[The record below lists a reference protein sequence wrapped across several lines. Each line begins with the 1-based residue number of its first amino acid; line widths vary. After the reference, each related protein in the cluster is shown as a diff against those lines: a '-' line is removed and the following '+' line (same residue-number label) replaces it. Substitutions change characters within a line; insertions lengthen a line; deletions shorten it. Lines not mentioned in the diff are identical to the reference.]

1 MSADRQATL
10 KRLLRAIA
18 LSFGDFALL
27 LARCNSIE
35 VRDRLVADLKAQL
48 GSGLY
53 DRHITDADGVV
64 NLVDILDEVGE
75 GTQVISVTGLEA
87 SPHLHD
93 ILALANNAREEFRK
107 RFKFPLVLWVTDEV
121 EAELRRRSP
130 DLASWA
136 APPFDFALDRA
147 ELQAMLERETA
158 DVLDWAFAREGK
170 RGIGQELQWAWQEW
184 QRLEENRSPEL
195 AARVALAF
203 GIEAGSGEAA
213 RVHFENCLAQVSTG
227 SLAAAARYRLGLWW
241 QLRGKQERVNF
252 LVNCDRAREQLQ
264 MAWQEPEGKQASV
277 ALALGEI
284 LLALALPETG
294 NAALAQTGWQA
305 LANFANEL
313 VILPDWAAGL
323 RAEVAIARQDWQVA
337 KAEAEKA
344 LQGQERQGFHLLS
357 LGQSL
362 IGMNLAKEA
371 IAPLEQAKAL
381 VLPEVDPD
389 LHIRIL
395 QALHRAYTAVGN
407 YRDAFTVKCDR
418 ESVETSYGFRAF
430 IGAGRLQPQRRVGAI
445 GEDAMEEVAASGR
458 QADIEA
464 LVDRVK
470 RSDCRL
476 TVVHGPSGVG
486 KSSLLQSG
494 LVPALRK
501 VIHQSRSVQPVV
513 IEHYEDWQ
521 GELANKF
528 KVSDELTDL
537 SVNSSDT
544 LIAQLHD
551 RDRQNLIT
559 VLIFDQ
565 FEEFFFKHTD
575 VPDRRKLYDFLRECL
590 AVPYVW
596 VILSLREDYIHYLL
610 ECARL
615 ANIELINNDI
625 LNKNVRY
632 YLGNFSKER
641 AKAVIKELTERSPYR
656 LEEALV
662 DRLVADLAAE
672 LGEVRPIELQVVGAQ
687 MLHGESKITTLAA
700 YEGLGNNPKRALVE
714 GWLMQVVRDCGQENE
729 ELAQR
734 VLYALT
740 EEPEKRPKK
749 TKTELRRE
757 VRLESS
763 ELLEEERDL
772 VVRGDL
778 DFVLRALLGAGLAFD
793 IPASPEVS
801 YQLIHDYLVKPI
813 RQQFGGE
820 LEKRLEDERQKRK
833 QAEASLQKRNK
844 WLLQGSLIAALVMAG
859 LSLVAV
865 GFALESK
872 NQEKIAKQE
881 KEKADAQTLIAK
893 QQKEEAEKQT
903 KLAKTQEGIAND
915 QKLEANKARD
925 SEKTAREKEEERRKE
940 AEQAKQ
946 NELAQRQIAEQKAE
960 IARRAEAEAKE
971 FAQKSKLD
979 TLNAEA
985 VVDSL
990 YWKGLMDA
998 ELFNLEEQVATVA
1011 KGKEWVKSLDDL
1023 RGDTRLE
1030 IISTVFRAS
1039 NIRKEKARFQ
1049 GHQSE
1054 VSSIAFSPD
1063 GKSIVTDSVD
1073 NTAKLWSIDGRLL
1086 QTFQG
1091 HQSSISSVAFSPD
1104 GKSIV
1109 TGSGDKS
1116 AKLWSID
1123 GRLLQT
1129 FQGHQ
1134 NSVTSVAFSPDGKSI
1149 VTGGDTAKLWS
1160 IDGRL
1165 LQTFQEHK
1173 SYISSVVFDPY
1184 SVAFSR
1190 DGKSIVTG
1198 RGDTAKLW
1206 SLDGRLLQTFQ
1217 GHQSSIYSVAFSP
1230 DGKSIVTGSF
1240 DKTAKLWSLDG
1251 LLLQTFQGHQ
1261 NSVTSVA
1268 FAPDGKSIV
1277 TSSFDKTVKLWSLDG
1292 HLLQTFQRNKN
1303 FTTSVAFAPDG
1314 KSFVTGSGDTVKL
1327 WSLDGRLLQTFQ
1339 GHQSE
1344 VSSATFTP
1352 DGKSIVTT
1360 GIRGDNTAKLWSID
1374 GRLLQTFQGHQSEV
1388 SSVAFSPD
1396 GKSIVTGSGDTLKLW
1411 SIDGRLLQTFQGH
1424 QGYVSSVAFSPDGE
1438 SIVTGSGDET
1448 AKLWS
1453 IDGRL
1458 LQTFQGHQY
1467 YVTSVAF
1474 APDGKSIVT
1483 GSADRTAKLWNLDGR
1498 LLQTFQGHQAR
1509 VTSVAFAPDGKSI
1522 VTGSVDKSAKLW
1534 NLDGR
1539 LLQTFQGHQ
1548 SEVYRVAFAPDGKSI
1563 VTGSGDN
1570 TVKLWDL
1577 DLGHSLTAMCDHL
1590 HDFASL
1596 SNDLNIPEED
1606 RNLRQRAKT
1615 ACEGIP
1621 PPKTSLNFLK
1631 NGNLTLLSS
1640 IFINQRD

>member
-1 MSADRQATL
+1 MSADRLATL

-18 LSFGDFALL
+18 LSEGDFALL

-35 VRDRLVADLKAQL
+35 VRDHLVADLKAQL
-48 GSGLY
+48 GSRLY
-53 DRHITDADGVV
+53 DRHVTDADGVV

-121 EAELRRRSP
+121 ESELRRRSP

-136 APPFDFALDRA
+136 APSFDFALDRA

-195 AARVALAF
+195 AAKVALAF
-203 GIEAGSGEAA
+203 GIEAGSGDAA
-213 RVHFENCLAQVSTG
+213 QEHFENCLAQVSTG

-252 LVNCDRAREQLQ
+252 LDYCDRAREQLQ
-264 MAWQEPEGKQASV
+264 MAWHEPEGKQASV

-294 NAALAQTGWQA
+294 NVPQWQT

-313 VILPDWAAGL
+313 VILPDWATGL

-337 KAEAEKA
+337 KTESEKA
-344 LQGQERQGFHLLS
+344 LQGKERQGFYLLS
-357 LGQSL
+357 LGRSL
-362 IGMNLAKEA
+362 IGMDRAKEA

-395 QALHRAYTAVGN
+395 QALHRAYTVVGN

-521 GELANKF
+521 GELANKI
-528 KVSDELTDL
+528 KISDELTDL

-565 FEEFFFKHTD
+565 FEEFFFKHTE

-610 ECARL
+610 ECDRL

-672 LGEVRPIELQVVGAQ
+672 FGEVRPIELQVVGAQ
-687 MLHGESKITTLAA
+687 MLHGEAKITTLAA
-700 YEGLGNNPKRALVE
+700 YEGLGKNPKRALVE

-749 TKTELRRE
+749 TNMELQRD
-757 VRLESS
+757 VRLFTS
-763 ELLEEERDL
+763 ELDIEEIDL
-772 VVRGDL
+772 AAWGDL
-778 DFVLRALLGAGLAFD
+778 DFVLKVLVGAGLAFE
-793 IPASPEVS
+793 IPASPEVC
-801 YQLIHDYLVKPI
+801 YQLVHDYLVQPI
-813 RQQFGGE
+813 RQKFGGK
-820 LEKRLEDERQKRK
+820 LEKQLEEERQKRK
-833 QAEASLQKRNK
+833 E
-844 WLLQGSLIAALVMAG
+844 
-859 LSLVAV
+859 
-865 GFALESK
+865 
-872 NQEKIAKQE
+872 
-881 KEKADAQTLIAK
+881 
-893 QQKEEAEKQT
+893 
-903 KLAKTQEGIAND
+903 
-915 QKLEANKARD
+915 
-925 SEKTAREKEEERRKE
+925 
-940 AEQAKQ
+940 
-946 NELAQRQIAEQKAE
+946 AEQKAE
-960 IARRAEAEAKE
+960 QVLQEKLDESKRNNRRLTKVLISTAGVAVLAVSLGCLAVWQKIIADDTASEAKKT
-971 FAQKSKLD
+971 ADILVWNGL
-979 TLNAEA
+979 LNADAMTIEDQVEA
-985 VVDSL
+985 ID
-990 YWKGLMDA
+990 
-998 ELFNLEEQVATVA
+998 N
-1011 KGKEWVKSLDDL
+1011 VKSGKAKPETL
-1023 RGDTRLE
+1023 RSNYRRPIGILRPA
-1030 IISTVFRAS
+1030 INVFR
-1039 NIRKEKARFQ
+1039 EKNRFQ
-1049 GHQSE
+1049 VFQYSISGPTIIIYFSPPNDKR
-1054 VSSIAFSPD
+1054 IAFSPD
-1063 GKSIVTDSVD
+1063 GKSIVTDSGGDKMAKLWSIDGRLLQTFQGHQFSVNSVAFSPDGKSILTGSGD

-1091 HQSSISSVAFSPD
+1091 HQSSVSSVAFSPD

-1109 TGSGDKS
+1109 TGSTDETAKLWSIDGSLLQTFQGHQSSVYSVAFAPDGKSIVTGSVDKT

-1134 NSVTSVAFSPDGKSI
+1134 DFVSSVAFSSDGKSI
-1149 VTGGDTAKLWS
+1149 LTGSGDK
-1160 IDGRL
+1160 
-1165 LQTFQEHK
+1165 
-1173 SYISSVVFDPY
+1173 
-1184 SVAFSR
+1184 
-1190 DGKSIVTG
+1190 
-1198 RGDTAKLW
+1198 TAKLW

-1217 GHQSSIYSVAFSP
+1217 GHQSSVFGVAFSP
-1230 DGKSIVTGSF
+1230 DGKSI
-1240 DKTAKLWSLDG
+1240 L
-1251 LLLQTFQGHQ
+1251 
-1261 NSVTSVA
+1261 
-1268 FAPDGKSIV
+1268 
-1277 TSSFDKTVKLWSLDG
+1277 
-1292 HLLQTFQRNKN
+1292 
-1303 FTTSVAFAPDG
+1303 
-1314 KSFVTGSGDTVKL
+1314 TGSGDKTAQL
-1327 WSLDGRLLQTFQ
+1327 WHIDLDFSLARSCNYLQDFM
-1339 GHQSE
+1339 
-1344 VSSATFTP
+1344 ALNN
-1352 DGKSIVTT
+1352 D
-1360 GIRGDNTAKLWSID
+1360 
-1374 GRLLQTFQGHQSEV
+1374 
-1388 SSVAFSPD
+1388 
-1396 GKSIVTGSGDTLKLW
+1396 LKLYL
-1411 SIDGRLLQTFQGH
+1411 REF
-1424 QGYVSSVAFSPDGE
+1424 
-1438 SIVTGSGDET
+1438 IVPNSDRQLSKET
-1448 AKLWS
+1448 Q
-1453 IDGRL
+1453 I
-1458 LQTFQGHQY
+1458 
-1467 YVTSVAF
+1467 
-1474 APDGKSIVT
+1474 
-1483 GSADRTAKLWNLDGR
+1483 
-1498 LLQTFQGHQAR
+1498 
-1509 VTSVAFAPDGKSI
+1509 
-1522 VTGSVDKSAKLW
+1522 
-1534 NLDGR
+1534 
-1539 LLQTFQGHQ
+1539 
-1548 SEVYRVAFAPDGKSI
+1548 
-1563 VTGSGDN
+1563 
-1570 TVKLWDL
+1570 
-1577 DLGHSLTAMCDHL
+1577 
-1590 HDFASL
+1590 
-1596 SNDLNIPEED
+1596 
-1606 RNLRQRAKT
+1606 LRQRAKT

-1621 PPKTSLNFLK
+1621 PPNPSFNFLK

-1640 IFINQRD
+1640 IFIGKRD

>member
-1 MSADRQATL
+1 MSADRHDTL

-18 LSFGDFALL
+18 LSEGDFALL

-35 VRDRLVADLKAQL
+35 VCDRLVAVLKAQL
-48 GSGLY
+48 GTGLY
-53 DRHITDADGVV
+53 DRHVTDADGVV

-75 GTQVISVTGLEA
+75 GTHVISVTGLEA

-121 EAELRRRSP
+121 DAQLRRRSP

-184 QRLEENRSPEL
+184 QRLEENRSPDL
-195 AARVALAF
+195 AAKVALAF
-203 GIEAGSGEAA
+203 GIEAGSADTA

-252 LVNCDRAREQLQ
+252 GVNCDRAREQLQ
-264 MAWQEPEGKQASV
+264 MAWHEPEGKQASV

-294 NAALAQTGWQA
+294 KATLAQTGWQA

-323 RAEVAIARQDWQVA
+323 RAEVAIASQDWQVA
-337 KAEAEKA
+337 KTEAEKA
-344 LQGQERQGFHLLS
+344 LQGQERQGFYLLS
-357 LGQSL
+357 LGRSL
-362 IGMNLAKEA
+362 MGMDRAKEA
-371 IAPLEQAKAL
+371 VAPLERAKAL

-395 QALHRAYTAVGN
+395 QALHRAYTVVGN

-501 VIHQSRSVQPVV
+501 VIHQSRSVQPVA

-521 GELANKF
+521 GELASKLGRSPLAPLV
-528 KVSDELTDL
+528 KGGKEEDL
-537 SVNSSDT
+537 EVPLYKGDLGGSES

-590 AVPYVW
+590 NVANVW

-610 ECARL
+610 ECDRL

-672 LGEVRPIELQVVGAQ
+672 FGEVRPIELQVVGAQ
-687 MLHGESKITTLAA
+687 MLHGEAKITTLAA

-740 EEPEKRPKK
+740 EEPEKRPAKSR
-749 TKTELRRE
+749 TELQRD
-757 VRLESS
+757 VRLLTPALSP
-763 ELLEEERDL
+763 EEREL
-772 VVRGDL
+772 AVRGDL
-778 DFVLRALLGAGLAFD
+778 DFVLSVPIGAGLAFEV
-793 IPASPEVS
+793 PANPEVC
-801 YQLIHDYLVKPI
+801 YQLIHDYLVPPI
-813 RQQFGGE
+813 RQQFGVKLTQQ
-820 LEKRLEDERQKRK
+820 LEEERHKRK
-833 QAEASLQKRNK
+833 EAEASLQKRNK
-844 WLLQGSLIAALVMAG
+844 WLLQVSIIAAIIFSG
-859 LSLVAV
+859 LAITAFV
-865 GFALESK
+865 FAIDSDKQKIEAQKQQQIALTLSK
-872 NQEKIAKQE
+872 IADAEKIKAINSLDQARIQTLRADME
-881 KEKADAQTLIAK
+881 AASADRAKEKAELKT
-893 QQKEEAEKQT
+893 KEA
-903 KLAKTQEGIAND
+903 
-915 QKLEANKARD
+915 
-925 SEKTAREKEEERRKE
+925 EERRKE
-940 AEQAKQ
+940 AELAKQ

-960 IARRAEAEAKE
+960 IARKAKE
-971 FAQKSKLD
+971 EAQEFARKSELD

-998 ELFNLEEQVATVA
+998 ELFNLEEQVAMVA
-1011 KGKEWVKSLDDL
+1011 KAKEWMKSLGKL

-1030 IISTVFRAS
+1030 LISTVFRAT
-1039 NIRKEKARFQ
+1039 NIRKEKTRFQ
-1049 GHQSE
+1049 GHQD
-1054 VSSIAFSPD
+1054 VVTSIAFAPD
-1063 GKSIVTDSVD
+1063 GKSIVTSSGDK
-1073 NTAKLWSIDGRLL
+1073 TAKLWSIDGRLL

-1091 HQSSISSVAFSPD
+1091 HQS
-1104 GKSIV
+1104 G
-1109 TGSGDKS
+1109 
-1116 AKLWSID
+1116 
-1123 GRLLQT
+1123 
-1129 FQGHQ
+1129 
-1134 NSVTSVAFSPDGKSI
+1134 
-1149 VTGGDTAKLWS
+1149 
-1160 IDGRL
+1160 
-1165 LQTFQEHK
+1165 
-1173 SYISSVVFDPY
+1173 
-1184 SVAFSR
+1184 
-1190 DGKSIVTG
+1190 
-1198 RGDTAKLW
+1198 
-1206 SLDGRLLQTFQ
+1206 
-1217 GHQSSIYSVAFSP
+1217 
-1230 DGKSIVTGSF
+1230 
-1240 DKTAKLWSLDG
+1240 
-1251 LLLQTFQGHQ
+1251 
-1261 NSVTSVA
+1261 VTSVA

-1277 TSSFDKTVKLWSLDG
+1277 T
-1292 HLLQTFQRNKN
+1292 
-1303 FTTSVAFAPDG
+1303 
-1314 KSFVTGSGDTVKL
+1314 GS
-1327 WSLDGRLLQTFQ
+1327 
-1339 GHQSE
+1339 
-1344 VSSATFTP
+1344 
-1352 DGKSIVTT
+1352 
-1360 GIRGDNTAKLWSID
+1360 GDNTAKLWSID
-1374 GRLLQTFQGHQSEV
+1374 GRLLQTFQGHQSGV
-1388 SSVAFSPD
+1388 SSVPVQIIMWNNKPKAPRP
-1396 GKSIVTGSGDTLKLW
+1396 T
-1411 SIDGRLLQTFQGH
+1411 
-1424 QGYVSSVAFSPDGE
+1424 SSVS
-1438 SIVTGSGDET
+1438 
-1448 AKLWS
+1448 
-1453 IDGRL
+1453 
-1458 LQTFQGHQY
+1458 
-1467 YVTSVAF
+1467 SVAF

-1483 GSADRTAKLWNLDGR
+1483 GST
-1498 LLQTFQGHQAR
+1498 
-1509 VTSVAFAPDGKSI
+1509 
-1522 VTGSVDKSAKLW
+1522 
-1534 NLDGR
+1534 
-1539 LLQTFQGHQ
+1539 
-1548 SEVYRVAFAPDGKSI
+1548 
-1563 VTGSGDN
+1563 
-1570 TVKLWDL
+1570 
-1577 DLGHSLTAMCDHL
+1577 
-1590 HDFASL
+1590 
-1596 SNDLNIPEED
+1596 
-1606 RNLRQRAKT
+1606 
-1615 ACEGIP
+1615 
-1621 PPKTSLNFLK
+1621 
-1631 NGNLTLLSS
+1631 
-1640 IFINQRD
+1640 

>member
-1 MSADRQATL
+1 MSTDRQATL
-10 KRLLRAIA
+10 KLLLRAIA
-18 LSFGDFALL
+18 LSVGDFALL

-184 QRLEENRSPEL
+184 QRLEETRSPEL
-195 AARVALAF
+195 AAKVALAF

-213 RVHFENCLAQVSTG
+213 REHFENCLKQVNTG

-264 MAWQEPEGKQASV
+264 MAWQEPEGKQVSV

-294 NAALAQTGWQA
+294 NAPQWEA

-323 RAEVAIARQDWQVA
+323 RAEVAIACQDWQVA
-337 KAEAEKA
+337 KMEAEKA
-344 LQGQERQGFHLLS
+344 LQGQDRQGFYLLS
-357 LGQSL
+357 LGRSL
-362 IGMNLAKEA
+362 MGLDRAKEA
-371 IAPLEQAKAL
+371 IELLEQAKAL
-381 VLPEVDPD
+381 VLPDVDPD

-458 QADIEA
+458 RLDIEA

-501 VIHQSRSVQPVV
+501 VIHNSRSIQPVV

-521 GELANKF
+521 GELASKLGIAPLAPQFWGEQDNLESSKSPSIGGF
-528 KVSDELTDL
+528 RGLDGLT
-537 SVNSSDT
+537 NT
-544 LIAQLHD
+544 LISQLHD

-590 AVPYVW
+590 AVPYIW

-610 ECARL
+610 ECDRL

-672 LGEVRPIELQVVGAQ
+672 FGEVRPIELQVVGAQ
-687 MLHGESKITTLAA
+687 MLHGEAKITDLEA
-700 YEGLGNNPKRALVE
+700 YEALGSNPKRALVE

-740 EEPEKRPKK
+740 EEPEKRPAK
-749 TKTELRRE
+749 TKTELQRD
-757 VRLESS
+757 VRLLTPALSP
-763 ELLEEERDL
+763 EEREL
-772 VVRGDL
+772 AVQGDL
-778 DFVLRALLGAGLAFD
+778 DFVLKVPIGAGLAFEVL
-793 IPASPEVS
+793 ASPEAC
-801 YQLIHDYLVKPI
+801 YQLIHDYLVPPI
-813 RQQFGGE
+813 RQQFGVKLTKQ
-820 LEKRLEDERQKRK
+820 LEEERQKRK
-833 QAEASLQKRNK
+833 QVEENLQKRNK
-844 WLLQGSLIAALVMAG
+844 LLLQV
-859 LSLVAV
+859 SLVATLLFFGLSALAV
-865 GFALESK
+865 RFALESK
-872 NQEKIAKQE
+872 NR
-881 KEKADAQTLIAK
+881 
-893 QQKEEAEKQT
+893 EEQ
-903 KLAKTQEGIAND
+903 
-915 QKLEANKARD
+915 
-925 SEKTAREKEEERRKE
+925 
-940 AEQAKQ
+940 
-946 NELAQRQIAEQKAE
+946 
-960 IARRAEAEAKE
+960 AKE
-971 FAQKSKLD
+971 FAQRIKLATIND
-979 TLNAEA
+979 QA
-985 VVDSL
+985 VADSL
-990 YWKGLMDA
+990 YWNKLMDA
-998 ELFNLEEQVATVA
+998 DLFNLEEQVTAIEKA
-1011 KGKEWVKSLDDL
+1011 KKWQGALDDL
-1023 RGDTRLE
+1023 PVDTRLE
-1030 IISTVFRAS
+1030 LILTVHRVS
-1039 NIRKEKARFQ
+1039 SIRKEKNQFQ
-1049 GHQSE
+1049 GHQS
-1054 VSSIAFSPD
+1054 
-1063 GKSIVTDSVD
+1063 
-1073 NTAKLWSIDGRLL
+1073 
-1086 QTFQG
+1086 
-1091 HQSSISSVAFSPD
+1091 
-1104 GKSIV
+1104 
-1109 TGSGDKS
+1109 
-1116 AKLWSID
+1116 
-1123 GRLLQT
+1123 
-1129 FQGHQ
+1129 
-1134 NSVTSVAFSPDGKSI
+1134 
-1149 VTGGDTAKLWS
+1149 
-1160 IDGRL
+1160 
-1165 LQTFQEHK
+1165 
-1173 SYISSVVFDPY
+1173 Y
-1184 SVAFSR
+1184 
-1190 DGKSIVTG
+1190 
-1198 RGDTAKLW
+1198 
-1206 SLDGRLLQTFQ
+1206 
-1217 GHQSSIYSVAFSP
+1217 
-1230 DGKSIVTGSF
+1230 
-1240 DKTAKLWSLDG
+1240 
-1251 LLLQTFQGHQ
+1251 
-1261 NSVTSVA
+1261 VTSVA
-1268 FAPDGKSIV
+1268 FAPDGKSV
-1277 TSSFDKTVKLWSLDG
+1277 
-1292 HLLQTFQRNKN
+1292 
-1303 FTTSVAFAPDG
+1303 
-1314 KSFVTGSGDTVKL
+1314 VTGS
-1327 WSLDGRLLQTFQ
+1327 
-1339 GHQSE
+1339 
-1344 VSSATFTP
+1344 
-1352 DGKSIVTT
+1352 
-1360 GIRGDNTAKLWSID
+1360 GDNTAKLWSID
-1374 GRLLQTFQGHQSEV
+1374 GRLLQTFQHQSYITSMTFAPDGKSVVTGCGDDTAKLWSIDGQLLQTFQGYRDDVTSVAFTPDGKSIFTGSRDNAVKLWSVDGQLLQTFQGHLDDVSSLAIDSDGKSILTGSRDNMVKLWSIDGQLLQTFQGHQDKVTSVAFSPDGKIVATGSEDNTAKLWSRDGQLLQTFQGQQDKVTSVAFSPDGKILVTGSADNTAKLWSMDGQLLQTFQGQRSYV

-1396 GKSIVTGSGDTLKLW
+1396 GKILVTGHGDKSARAW
-1411 SIDGRLLQTFQGH
+1411 SINGQLLQTFDNKP
-1424 QGYVSSVAFSPDGE
+1424 YDSSGSFTPNNNNLDKDG
-1438 SIVTGSGDET
+1438 
-1448 AKLWS
+1448 L
-1453 IDGRL
+1453 
-1458 LQTFQGHQY
+1458 
-1467 YVTSVAF
+1467 
-1474 APDGKSIVT
+1474 
-1483 GSADRTAKLWNLDGR
+1483 DRTARLRDLNL
-1498 LLQTFQGHQAR
+1498 
-1509 VTSVAFAPDGKSI
+1509 
-1522 VTGSVDKSAKLW
+1522 
-1534 NLDGR
+1534 
-1539 LLQTFQGHQ
+1539 
-1548 SEVYRVAFAPDGKSI
+1548 E
-1563 VTGSGDN
+1563 
-1570 TVKLWDL
+1570 
-1577 DLGHSLTAMCDHL
+1577 HSLIAMCEHL
-1590 HDFASL
+1590 RDFAAR
-1596 SNDLNIPEED
+1596 SNDPNIPQYS

-1621 PPKTSLNFLK
+1621 PPKTSFNFRR
-1631 NGNLTLLSS
+1631 NGNLTILSS
-1640 IFINQRD
+1640 IFIAKRD

>member
-1 MSADRQATL
+1 MGADRQATL

-18 LSFGDFALL
+18 LSVGDFALL
-27 LARCNSIE
+27 LARCNSVE

-53 DRHITDADGVV
+53 DRHVTDADGVV

-75 GTQVISVTGLEA
+75 GTEVISVTGLEA

-158 DVLDWAFAREGK
+158 DVLEWAFAWEGK

-203 GIEAGSGEAA
+203 GIEAGSGDAA
-213 RVHFENCLAQVSTG
+213 REHFENCLAQVGTG

-252 LVNCDRAREQLQ
+252 LDYCDRAREQLQ
-264 MAWQEPEGKQASV
+264 RAWQEPEGKQASV

-294 NAALAQTGWQA
+294 KAPQWEA

-323 RAEVAIARQDWQVA
+323 RAEVAIASQDWQVA
-337 KAEAEKA
+337 KTEAEKA
-344 LQGQERQGFHLLS
+344 LQGQERQGFYLLS
-357 LGQSL
+357 LGRSL
-362 IGMNLAKEA
+362 IGVNQAKEA
-371 IAPLEQAKAL
+371 IAPLERAKAL

-395 QALHRAYTAVGN
+395 QALHRAYTVVGN

-458 QADIEA
+458 RLDIEA

-501 VIHQSRSVQPVV
+501 VIHQSRSIQPVV

-521 GELANKF
+521 GELASKLGRSPLVPLV
-528 KVSDELTDL
+528 KGGKEEDL
-537 SVNSSDT
+537 EVPFYKGDLGGSES
-544 LIAQLHD
+544 LISQLRD

-610 ECARL
+610 ECDRL
-615 ANIELINNDI
+615 ANLEIIYNDI

-632 YLGNFSKER
+632 PLGNFSKER

-672 LGEVRPIELQVVGAQ
+672 FGEVRPIELQVVGAQ
-687 MLHGESKITTLAA
+687 MLHGEAKITTLAA

-772 VVRGDL
+772 VVKGDL
-778 DFVLRALLGAGLAFD
+778 DFVLRVLIGSGLAFD

-820 LEKRLEDERQKRK
+820 LEKRLEQERQKRK
-833 QAEASLQKRNK
+833 DAEASLQKRNK
-844 WLLQGSLIAALVMAG
+844 WL
-859 LSLVAV
+859 
-865 GFALESK
+865 
-872 NQEKIAKQE
+872 
-881 KEKADAQTLIAK
+881 
-893 QQKEEAEKQT
+893 
-903 KLAKTQEGIAND
+903 
-915 QKLEANKARD
+915 
-925 SEKTAREKEEERRKE
+925 
-940 AEQAKQ
+940 
-946 NELAQRQIAEQKAE
+946 
-960 IARRAEAEAKE
+960 
-971 FAQKSKLD
+971 
-979 TLNAEA
+979 
-985 VVDSL
+985 
-990 YWKGLMDA
+990 
-998 ELFNLEEQVATVA
+998 
-1011 KGKEWVKSLDDL
+1011 
-1023 RGDTRLE
+1023 
-1030 IISTVFRAS
+1030 
-1039 NIRKEKARFQ
+1039 
-1049 GHQSE
+1049 
-1054 VSSIAFSPD
+1054 
-1063 GKSIVTDSVD
+1063 
-1073 NTAKLWSIDGRLL
+1073 
-1086 QTFQG
+1086 
-1091 HQSSISSVAFSPD
+1091 
-1104 GKSIV
+1104 
-1109 TGSGDKS
+1109 
-1116 AKLWSID
+1116 
-1123 GRLLQT
+1123 
-1129 FQGHQ
+1129 
-1134 NSVTSVAFSPDGKSI
+1134 
-1149 VTGGDTAKLWS
+1149 
-1160 IDGRL
+1160 
-1165 LQTFQEHK
+1165 
-1173 SYISSVVFDPY
+1173 
-1184 SVAFSR
+1184 
-1190 DGKSIVTG
+1190 
-1198 RGDTAKLW
+1198 
-1206 SLDGRLLQTFQ
+1206 
-1217 GHQSSIYSVAFSP
+1217 
-1230 DGKSIVTGSF
+1230 
-1240 DKTAKLWSLDG
+1240 
-1251 LLLQTFQGHQ
+1251 
-1261 NSVTSVA
+1261 
-1268 FAPDGKSIV
+1268 
-1277 TSSFDKTVKLWSLDG
+1277 
-1292 HLLQTFQRNKN
+1292 
-1303 FTTSVAFAPDG
+1303 
-1314 KSFVTGSGDTVKL
+1314 
-1327 WSLDGRLLQTFQ
+1327 
-1339 GHQSE
+1339 
-1344 VSSATFTP
+1344 
-1352 DGKSIVTT
+1352 
-1360 GIRGDNTAKLWSID
+1360 
-1374 GRLLQTFQGHQSEV
+1374 
-1388 SSVAFSPD
+1388 
-1396 GKSIVTGSGDTLKLW
+1396 
-1411 SIDGRLLQTFQGH
+1411 
-1424 QGYVSSVAFSPDGE
+1424 
-1438 SIVTGSGDET
+1438 
-1448 AKLWS
+1448 
-1453 IDGRL
+1453 
-1458 LQTFQGHQY
+1458 
-1467 YVTSVAF
+1467 
-1474 APDGKSIVT
+1474 
-1483 GSADRTAKLWNLDGR
+1483 
-1498 LLQTFQGHQAR
+1498 
-1509 VTSVAFAPDGKSI
+1509 
-1522 VTGSVDKSAKLW
+1522 
-1534 NLDGR
+1534 
-1539 LLQTFQGHQ
+1539 
-1548 SEVYRVAFAPDGKSI
+1548 
-1563 VTGSGDN
+1563 
-1570 TVKLWDL
+1570 
-1577 DLGHSLTAMCDHL
+1577 
-1590 HDFASL
+1590 
-1596 SNDLNIPEED
+1596 
-1606 RNLRQRAKT
+1606 
-1615 ACEGIP
+1615 
-1621 PPKTSLNFLK
+1621 
-1631 NGNLTLLSS
+1631 
-1640 IFINQRD
+1640 

>member
-1 MSADRQATL
+1 MSVDRQATL
-10 KRLLRAIA
+10 KLLLRAIA
-18 LSFGDFALL
+18 LSVGDFALL
-27 LARCNSIE
+27 LARCNSLE

-158 DVLDWAFAREGK
+158 DVLEWAFAREGK
-170 RGIGQELQWAWQEW
+170 RGIWQELQWAWQQW

-195 AARVALAF
+195 AAKVALAF
-203 GIEAGSGEAA
+203 GIEAGSGDAA
-213 RVHFENCLAQVSTG
+213 REHFENCLAQVSSG

-294 NAALAQTGWQA
+294 KATQAQTRWQA

-337 KAEAEKA
+337 KTEAEKA
-344 LQGQERQGFHLLS
+344 LLGQERQGFYLLS
-357 LGQSL
+357 LGRSL
-362 IGMNLAKEA
+362 MGMDRAKEA

-395 QALHRAYTAVGN
+395 QALHRAYTVVGN

-445 GEDAMEEVAASGR
+445 GEVAMEEVAASGR

-521 GELANKF
+521 GEL
-528 KVSDELTDL
+528 VSKLGRSPLSPLVKGGKEDDL
-537 SVNSSDT
+537 EVPLYKGDLGGSES

-575 VPDRRKLYDFLRECL
+575 VPDRCKLYDFLRECL

-610 ECARL
+610 ECDRL

-672 LGEVRPIELQVVGAQ
+672 FGEVRPIELQVVGAQ
-687 MLHGESKITTLAA
+687 MLHGDAKITTLAA
-700 YEGLGNNPKRALVE
+700 YEGLGKNPKRALVE

-740 EEPEKRPKK
+740 EEPEKRPAK
-749 TKTELRRE
+749 TRTELQRE
-757 VRLESS
+757 VRLRTP
-763 ELLEEERDL
+763 ELALEELDL
-772 VVRGDL
+772 AVHGDL
-778 DFVLRALLGAGLAFD
+778 DFVLKVPINSGLTFETSATT
-793 IPASPEVS
+793 ETR
-801 YQLIHDYLVKPI
+801 YQLIHDYLVSPI
-813 RQQFGGE
+813 REKFG
-820 LEKRLEDERQKRK
+820 KKLEDLQKDLIKERNKRRE
-833 QAEASLQKRNK
+833 AEARTLSLL
-844 WLLQGSLIAALVMAG
+844 WGAGVAALVTVVFVG
-859 LSLVAV
+859 LSLLSIN
-865 GFALESK
+865 FAIESD
-872 NQEKIAKQE
+872 KQ
-881 KEKADAQTLIAK
+881 
-893 QQKEEAEKQT
+893 
-903 KLAKTQEGIAND
+903 
-915 QKLEANKARD
+915 R
-925 SEKTAREKEEERRKE
+925 
-940 AEQAKQ
+940 
-946 NELAQRQIAEQKAE
+946 ELAQ
-960 IARRAEAEAKE
+960 
-971 FAQKSKLD
+971 KLSD
-979 TLNAEA
+979 QNKQDSLNTVAI
-985 VVDSL
+985 VDSL
-990 YWKGLMDA
+990 LWKGLIDA
-998 ELFNLEEQVATVA
+998 EAINLEEQILILEKT
-1011 KGKEWVKSLDDL
+1011 KTWLKKLDELKSE
-1023 RGDTRLE
+1023 TRLE
-1030 IISTVFRAS
+1030 LLSTIHRVSIMA
-1039 NIRKEKARFQ
+1039 KEKNRFEGHQSPVYSVAFAPDGKSVLTGSLDYTAKLWSIDGKLLQTFKGHQASILSVAFAPDGNSILIGSSDQTAKLWDLNGQLLQTFQ
-1049 GHQSE
+1049 GHE
-1054 VSSIAFSPD
+1054 SSVNRAIFSPD
-1063 GKSIVTDSVD
+1063 GKSILTGSNDNSAKLWSVDGKLLQTFQGHQSPVYSVAFAPDGKSVLTGSLDRTAKLWSLDGQTLQTFQNHQDYIFSVAFAPDGKSILTGSKD
-1073 NTAKLWSIDGRLL
+1073 NTAKLWSIDGQLL
-1086 QTFQG
+1086 QTLQSHKSYVYSVTFAPDGKSILTASDDDTVKLWNPKGKLIQTFQEHQAYVTSVVFAPDGKSFLSGSGDNTAKLWNLNDYLKQKIFSGNDSVYSIAFAPNGKSILIGSADNTAKLWSIDGQLSQIFLEHGDFVTSVAFSPDGKNLLTGGGRDNTAKLWSLSGQLMKTFNHDNFVHSVAFSPDGKSVLTGSGDETAKLWGLDGKLLKTFTG
-1091 HQSSISSVAFSPD
+1091 HKRYVSSVVFSPDGKSVLTGSGDETAKLWGLDGKLLKTFIGHKSYISSVAFSPD
-1104 GKSIV
+1104 GKRII
-1109 TGSGDKS
+1109 TGSKDNT
-1116 AKLWSID
+1116 AKLWDLD
-1123 GRLLQT
+1123 GQLLQT
-1129 FQGHQ
+1129 FNGHK
-1134 NSVTSVAFSPDGKSI
+1134 SYVHSVAFSPDSI
-1149 VTGGDTAKLWS
+1149 TVLTGSADNT
-1160 IDGRL
+1160 
-1165 LQTFQEHK
+1165 
-1173 SYISSVVFDPY
+1173 
-1184 SVAFSR
+1184 SR
-1190 DGKSIVTG
+1190 
-1198 RGDTAKLW
+1198 LW

-1217 GHQSSIYSVAFSP
+1217 WHQ
-1230 DGKSIVTGSF
+1230 KS
-1240 DKTAKLWSLDG
+1240 
-1251 LLLQTFQGHQ
+1251 
-1261 NSVTSVA
+1261 
-1268 FAPDGKSIV
+1268 
-1277 TSSFDKTVKLWSLDG
+1277 
-1292 HLLQTFQRNKN
+1292 
-1303 FTTSVAFAPDG
+1303 
-1314 KSFVTGSGDTVKL
+1314 
-1327 WSLDGRLLQTFQ
+1327 
-1339 GHQSE
+1339 
-1344 VSSATFTP
+1344 
-1352 DGKSIVTT
+1352 
-1360 GIRGDNTAKLWSID
+1360 
-1374 GRLLQTFQGHQSEV
+1374 V
-1388 SSVAFSPD
+1388 SSVAFSPN
-1396 GKSIVTGSGDTLKLW
+1396 GKSILTGS
-1411 SIDGRLLQTFQGH
+1411 
-1424 QGYVSSVAFSPDGE
+1424 E
-1438 SIVTGSGDET
+1438 
-1448 AKLWS
+1448 
-1453 IDGRL
+1453 
-1458 LQTFQGHQY
+1458 
-1467 YVTSVAF
+1467 
-1474 APDGKSIVT
+1474 
-1483 GSADRTAKLWNLDGR
+1483 
-1498 LLQTFQGHQAR
+1498 
-1509 VTSVAFAPDGKSI
+1509 
-1522 VTGSVDKSAKLW
+1522 
-1534 NLDGR
+1534 
-1539 LLQTFQGHQ
+1539 
-1548 SEVYRVAFAPDGKSI
+1548 
-1563 VTGSGDN
+1563 DN
-1570 TVKLWDL
+1570 NVKLWDL
-1577 DLGHSLTAMCDHL
+1577 DLEHSINNLCYHL
-1590 HDFASL
+1590 RHFTLDIDN
-1596 SNDLNIPEED
+1596 SNSADNK
-1606 RNLRQRAKT
+1606 LRKRVRSI
-1615 ACEGIP
+1615 CEGIV
-1621 PPKTSLNFLK
+1621 SLP
-1631 NGNLTLLSS
+1631 
-1640 IFINQRD
+1640 

>member
-18 LSFGDFALL
+18 LSEGDFALL

-35 VRDRLVADLKAQL
+35 VRDHLVADLKAQL
-48 GSGLY
+48 GSRLY
-53 DRHITDADGVV
+53 DRHVTDADGVV

-121 EAELRRRSP
+121 ESELRRRSP

-136 APPFDFALDRA
+136 APSFDFALDRA

-195 AARVALAF
+195 AAKVALAF
-203 GIEAGSGEAA
+203 GIEAGSGDAA
-213 RVHFENCLAQVSTG
+213 QEHFENCLAQVSTG

-252 LVNCDRAREQLQ
+252 LDYCDRAREQLQ
-264 MAWQEPEGKQASV
+264 MAWHEPEGKQASV

-294 NAALAQTGWQA
+294 NVPQWQT

-313 VILPDWAAGL
+313 VILPDWATGL

-337 KAEAEKA
+337 KTESEKA
-344 LQGQERQGFHLLS
+344 LQGKERQGFYLLS
-357 LGQSL
+357 LGRSL
-362 IGMNLAKEA
+362 IGMDRAKEA

-395 QALHRAYTAVGN
+395 QALHRAYTVVGN

-521 GELANKF
+521 GELANKI
-528 KVSDELTDL
+528 KISDELTDL

-565 FEEFFFKHTD
+565 FEEFFFKHTE

-610 ECARL
+610 ECDRL

-672 LGEVRPIELQVVGAQ
+672 FGEVRPIELQVVGAQ
-687 MLHGESKITTLAA
+687 MLHGEAKITTLAA
-700 YEGLGNNPKRALVE
+700 YEGLGKNPKRALVE
-714 GWLMQVVRDCGQENE
+714 GWLMQVVRDCGQVNE

-749 TKTELRRE
+749 TNMELQRD
-757 VRLESS
+757 VRLFTS
-763 ELLEEERDL
+763 ELDIEEIDL
-772 VVRGDL
+772 AAWGDL
-778 DFVLRALLGAGLAFD
+778 DFVLKVLVGAGLAFE
-793 IPASPEVS
+793 IPASPEVC
-801 YQLIHDYLVKPI
+801 YQLVHDYLVQPI
-813 RQQFGGE
+813 RQKFGGK
-820 LEKRLEDERQKRK
+820 LEKQLEEERQKRK
-833 QAEASLQKRNK
+833 EVEASLQKRNK
-844 WLLQGSLIAALVMAG
+844 LLLQGSLIATFVLAG

-865 GFALESK
+865 WFALES
-872 NQEKIAKQE
+872 QRQARIA
-881 KEKADAQTLIAK
+881 D
-893 QQKEEAEKQT
+893 
-903 KLAKTQEGIAND
+903 D
-915 QKLEANKARD
+915 
-925 SEKTAREKEEERRKE
+925 TARE
-940 AEQAKQ
+940 AK
-946 NELAQRQIAEQKAE
+946 I
-960 IARRAEAEAKE
+960 
-971 FAQKSKLD
+971 
-979 TLNAEA
+979 NAE
-985 VVDSL
+985 VL
-990 YWKGLMDA
+990 IWNGLLDA
-998 ELFNLEEQVATVA
+998 SASTLEEQIEAIENV
-1011 KGKEWVKSLDDL
+1011 KIGKANAEILSNNYRRKWREL
-1023 RGDTRLE
+1023 RPAVN
-1030 IISTVFRAS
+1030 VFR
-1039 NIRKEKARFQ
+1039 EKNRFQ
-1049 GHQSE
+1049 NLSS
-1054 VSSIAFSPD
+1054 VSSVAFAPD
-1063 GKSIVTDSVD
+1063 GKTILIGIDK
-1073 NTAKLWSIDGRLL
+1073 TAKLWSVSGKLL

-1091 HQSSISSVAFSPD
+1091 HQNDVTNVAFSPD
-1104 GKSIV
+1104 GKSIL
-1109 TGSGDKS
+1109 TGSEDKT
-1116 AKLWSID
+1116 AKLWSIN
-1123 GRLLQT
+1123 GKLLQT

-1134 NSVTSVAFSPDGKSI
+1134 NVVTSVAFSPDGKFI
-1149 VTGGDTAKLWS
+1149 L
-1160 IDGRL
+1160 
-1165 LQTFQEHK
+1165 
-1173 SYISSVVFDPY
+1173 
-1184 SVAFSR
+1184 
-1190 DGKSIVTG
+1190 
-1198 RGDTAKLW
+1198 
-1206 SLDGRLLQTFQ
+1206 
-1217 GHQSSIYSVAFSP
+1217 
-1230 DGKSIVTGSF
+1230 TGSWGNQF
-1240 DKTAKLWSLDG
+1240 RIGRDDLK
-1251 LLLQTFQGHQ
+1251 
-1261 NSVTSVA
+1261 
-1268 FAPDGKSIV
+1268 PDA
-1277 TSSFDKTVKLWSLDG
+1277 TV
-1292 HLLQTFQRNKN
+1292 
-1303 FTTSVAFAPDG
+1303 
-1314 KSFVTGSGDTVKL
+1314 
-1327 WSLDGRLLQTFQ
+1327 
-1339 GHQSE
+1339 
-1344 VSSATFTP
+1344 
-1352 DGKSIVTT
+1352 
-1360 GIRGDNTAKLWSID
+1360 
-1374 GRLLQTFQGHQSEV
+1374 
-1388 SSVAFSPD
+1388 
-1396 GKSIVTGSGDTLKLW
+1396 
-1411 SIDGRLLQTFQGH
+1411 
-1424 QGYVSSVAFSPDGE
+1424 
-1438 SIVTGSGDET
+1438 
-1448 AKLWS
+1448 
-1453 IDGRL
+1453 
-1458 LQTFQGHQY
+1458 
-1467 YVTSVAF
+1467 
-1474 APDGKSIVT
+1474 
-1483 GSADRTAKLWNLDGR
+1483 
-1498 LLQTFQGHQAR
+1498 
-1509 VTSVAFAPDGKSI
+1509 
-1522 VTGSVDKSAKLW
+1522 
-1534 NLDGR
+1534 
-1539 LLQTFQGHQ
+1539 
-1548 SEVYRVAFAPDGKSI
+1548 
-1563 VTGSGDN
+1563 
-1570 TVKLWDL
+1570 
-1577 DLGHSLTAMCDHL
+1577 
-1590 HDFASL
+1590 
-1596 SNDLNIPEED
+1596 
-1606 RNLRQRAKT
+1606 
-1615 ACEGIP
+1615 
-1621 PPKTSLNFLK
+1621 
-1631 NGNLTLLSS
+1631 
-1640 IFINQRD
+1640 

>member
-18 LSFGDFALL
+18 LSEGDFALL
-27 LARCNSIE
+27 LARCNSID

-53 DRHITDADGVV
+53 DRHVTDADGVV

-75 GTQVISVTGLEA
+75 GKQVISVTGLEA

-107 RFKFPLVLWVTDEV
+107 RFKFPLVLWVTDDV

-158 DVLDWAFAREGK
+158 DVLAWAFAREGK

-195 AARVALAF
+195 AAKVALAF
-203 GIEAGSGEAA
+203 GIEAGSGVAA
-213 RVHFENCLAQVSTG
+213 REHFESCLAQVSTG

-241 QLRGKQERVNF
+241 QLRGKQERVHF
-252 LVNCDRAREQLQ
+252 LDHCDRAREQLQ

-277 ALALGEI
+277 ALALGEV

-294 NAALAQTGWQA
+294 NATLAQTGWQA

-323 RAEVAIARQDWQVA
+323 RAEVAIARQDWQAA
-337 KAEAEKA
+337 KTEAEKA
-344 LQGQERQGFHLLS
+344 LQGQERQGFYLLS
-357 LGQSL
+357 LGRSL
-362 IGMNLAKEA
+362 MGMDRAKEA

-407 YRDAFTVKCDR
+407 YRAAFTVKCDR

-501 VIHQSRSVQPVV
+501 VIHQSRSVQAVV

-521 GELANKF
+521 GELASKLGLAPLAPQFWGEQDNLESSKSPSIGGF
-528 KVSDELTDL
+528 RGLDNIELTD
-537 SVNSSDT
+537 S
-544 LIAQLHD
+544 LISQLHD
-551 RDRQNLIT
+551 RDHQNLIT

-565 FEEFFFKHTD
+565 FEEFFFKHTE
-575 VPDRRKLYDFLRECL
+575 VPDRCKLYDFLRECL

-610 ECARL
+610 ECDRL

-656 LEEALV
+656 LEESLV

-672 LGEVRPIELQVVGAQ
+672 FGEVRPIELQVVGAQ
-687 MLHGESKITTLAA
+687 MLHGDAKITTLAA
-700 YEGLGNNPKRALVE
+700 YESVPPNPKQSLVRS
-714 GWLMQVVRDCGQENE
+714 LLIQVVRDCGEVNWV
-729 ELAQR
+729 LAPR
-734 VLYALT
+734 VLFALT
-740 EEPEKRPKK
+740 EEPEKRPAK
-749 TKTELRRE
+749 TKTELQMDVRLLTDDLLPE
-757 VRLESS
+757 VREFA
-763 ELLEEERDL
+763 
-772 VVRGDL
+772 VTGDL
-778 DFVLRALLGAGLAFD
+778 DFVLTVLKGSGLAF
-793 IPASPEVS
+793 EVS
-801 YQLIHDYLVKPI
+801 ALPENRYLLIHDYLVKPI
-813 RQQFGGE
+813 RQIFGE
-820 LEKRLEDERQKRK
+820 KLSKQLESERQKRK
-833 QAEASLQKRNK
+833 E
-844 WLLQGSLIAALVMAG
+844 
-859 LSLVAV
+859 
-865 GFALESK
+865 
-872 NQEKIAKQE
+872 
-881 KEKADAQTLIAK
+881 
-893 QQKEEAEKQT
+893 
-903 KLAKTQEGIAND
+903 
-915 QKLEANKARD
+915 
-925 SEKTAREKEEERRKE
+925 
-940 AEQAKQ
+940 
-946 NELAQRQIAEQKAE
+946 AEQKAE
-960 IARRAEAEAKE
+960 QVLQEKLDESKRNNRKLTKVLLFTAGAALLAVTFGGLAIWQKIIADDTASEAKKT
-971 FAQKSKLD
+971 ADILIWNGL
-979 TLNAEA
+979 LNADAMTIEDQVEA
-985 VVDSL
+985 VEKVKSGKVKL
-990 YWKGLMDA
+990 EILRNNYRRPISILRPAINVFREKNRFQVYQYSSSNRIRRL
-998 ELFNLEEQVATVA
+998 LFN
-1011 KGKEWVKSLDDL
+1011 
-1023 RGDTRLE
+1023 
-1030 IISTVFRAS
+1030 ST
-1039 NIRKEKARFQ
+1039 E
-1049 GHQSE
+1049 
-1054 VSSIAFSPD
+1054 SITFAPD
-1063 GKSIVTDSVD
+1063 GKSIVTSSGDK
-1073 NTAKLWSIDGRLL
+1073 TAKLWSIDGRLL

-1091 HQSSISSVAFSPD
+1091 HQDSVSSVAFAPD

-1109 TGSGDKS
+1109 TGSVDKT

-1134 NSVTSVAFSPDGKSI
+1134 FYVSSVAFAPDGKSI
-1149 VTGGDTAKLWS
+1149 VTGSWDKTAKLWS

-1165 LQTFQEHK
+1165 LQTFQGHQF
-1173 SYISSVVFDPY
+1173 SVS
-1184 SVAFSR
+1184 SVAFAP
-1190 DGKSIVTG
+1190 DGKNIVTG
-1198 RGDTAKLW
+1198 SVDKTAKLW
-1206 SLDGRLLQTFQ
+1206 SIDGRLLQTFQ
-1217 GHQSSIYSVAFSP
+1217 GHQDSVY
-1230 DGKSIVTGSF
+1230 
-1240 DKTAKLWSLDG
+1240 
-1251 LLLQTFQGHQ
+1251 
-1261 NSVTSVA
+1261 SVA

-1277 TSSFDKTVKLWSLDG
+1277 T
-1292 HLLQTFQRNKN
+1292 
-1303 FTTSVAFAPDG
+1303 
-1314 KSFVTGSGDTVKL
+1314 GS
-1327 WSLDGRLLQTFQ
+1327 
-1339 GHQSE
+1339 
-1344 VSSATFTP
+1344 
-1352 DGKSIVTT
+1352 
-1360 GIRGDNTAKLWSID
+1360 GDNTAKLWSID
-1374 GRLLQTFQGHQSEV
+1374 GRLLQTFQGHQDSV
-1388 SSVAFSPD
+1388 YSVAFAPD
-1396 GKSIVTGSGDTLKLW
+1396 GKSIVTGSGDNLGSRDNTAKLW

-1424 QGYVSSVAFSPDGE
+1424 QDSVYSVAFAPDGK
-1438 SIVTGSGDET
+1438 SIVTGSWDNTAKLWSIDGRLLQTFQGHQEYVYSVAFAPDGKSIVTGSWDET

-1458 LQTFQGHQY
+1458 LQTFQGHQE
-1467 YVTSVAF
+1467 YVFSVAF

-1483 GSADRTAKLWNLDGR
+1483 GSADNTAKLWSIDGR
-1498 LLQTFQGHQAR
+1498 LLQTFQGQQS
-1509 VTSVAFAPDGKSI
+1509 SVS
-1522 VTGSVDKSAKLW
+1522 S
-1534 NLDGR
+1534 
-1539 LLQTFQGHQ
+1539 
-1548 SEVYRVAFAPDGKSI
+1548 VAFAPDGKSI

-1570 TVKLWDL
+1570 TAQLWHIDL
-1577 DLGHSLTAMCDHL
+1577 DFSLARSCNYL
-1590 HDFASL
+1590 QDFMAL
-1596 SNDLNIPEED
+1596 NNDLKLYLQEFIVPNSD
-1606 RNLRQRAKT
+1606 RQLSKETRILRQRAKT

-1621 PPKTSLNFLK
+1621 PPS
-1631 NGNLTLLSS
+1631 
-1640 IFINQRD
+1640 